1 MSSPAQYAIEI
12 SPRAARTLRRLKRDQ
27 ELLGRIDDAIQ
38 GLEVDPRPMGCKKLE
53 GRRFQNLYRIRV
65 GDWRIL
71 YAIEDDRLI
80 VLILEVVRRDQAY
93 RSR

>member
-1 MSSPAQYAIEI
+1 MSAHRHFVIEI
-12 SPRAARTLRRLKRDQ
+12 TRPAARILRRLRRDK

-38 GLEVDPRPMGCKKLE
+38 ALSVDPRPRGCKKLE

-71 YAIEDDRLI
+71 YAIEDERLI
-80 VLILEVVRRDQAY
+80 VLILEVIRRDQAN
-93 RSR
+93 RLR

>member
-1 MSSPAQYAIEI
+1 MSAHRHFVIEI
-12 SPRAARTLRRLKRDQ
+12 TRPAARILRRLRRDK

-38 GLEVDPRPMGCKKLE
+38 ALAVDPRPRGCKKLE

-71 YAIEDDRLI
+71 YAIEDERLI
-80 VLILEVVRRDQAY
+80 VLILEVIRRDQAN
-93 RSR
+93 RLR

>member
-1 MSSPAQYAIEI
+1 MSAHPHYAIEI
-12 SPRAARTLRRLKRDQ
+12 TRPAARTLRRLKRDQ
-27 ELLGRIDDAIQ
+27 ELLGRIDDAIR
-38 GLEVDPRPMGCKKLE
+38 GLAVDPRPTGCKKLE
-53 GRRFQNLYRIRV
+53 GRQFQNLYRIRV

-80 VLILEVVRRDQAY
+80 ILILEVVRRDQAY